1 MYKQKK
7 TLIKENLRQY
17 HGFLLIVPKSKI
29 VFPFAGVVDC
39 SAISF
44 TYMYYGHTYDKYT
57 TAKAKR
63 IIIIKRFLSCI
74 IVHLYFVINC

>member
-57 TAKAKR
+57 TAKAK
-63 IIIIKRFLSCI
+63 IIKKKKISQLCYCSFIFCD
-74 IVHLYFVINC
+74 